1 MFFADIFGIAAYVM
15 CSLCASFTR
24 VFVFLTQHGLQKSKM
39 IHLGSIQLK
48 IQASAPND
56 KLSSSSIPSVDMVP
70 VVFKTADGSATVLMA
85 SNSSMADI
93 QRRFAEVICR
103 TSRISQA
110 AKGNRVSKADTAAAA
125 AEIASEI
132 VITCDGR
139 VLREGTLADACW
151 SAGATIGV
159 SLPQAGGMFS
169 CLPFCIRRADGDE
182 AEDRAVR
189 EAASSAGET
198 TVVQGISEPET
209 RGSEIP
215 KAEVPKPDVPKAE
228 IPKAEIPKPEV
239 PKAGGVRSGRSID
252 RAGIDAIVRDVAQ
265 RAARSSEAWRTKTKG
280 GTTVTSHSLRS
291 AFMNRVDPDNNKSA
305 ENPEIFPGEAP
316 FHPYDRYPLC
326 PRDAGSRSTCCR
338 DPSAA
343 DLLCPS

>member
-1 MFFADIFGIAAYVM
+1 MFFADIVGITAYVM

-24 VFVFLTQHGLQKSKM
+24 VLLFLTQHGLQKSKM

-48 IQASAPND
+48 IQASAPNN

-70 VVFKTADGSATVLMA
+70 VVFKTADGSSTFLMA

-103 TSRISQA
+103 TSRISQE
-110 AKGNRVSKADTAAAA
+110 AKGNRVSKAVTAAAA

-151 SAGATIGV
+151 SAGATIGA

-182 AEDRAVR
+182 AEDRAVK
-189 EAASSAGET
+189 EAA
-198 TVVQGISEPET
+198 
-209 RGSEIP
+209 R
-215 KAEVPKPDVPKAE
+215 KDV
-228 IPKAEIPKPEV
+228 
-239 PKAGGVRSGRSID
+239 AGGVRNGRSID
-252 RAGIDAIVRDVAQ
+252 RAGIDRIVRDVAQ

-280 GTTVTSHSLRS
+280 GPTVTSHSLRS
-291 AFMNRVDPDNNKSA
+291 AFMNRVDPDNKKTSA
-305 ENPEIFPGEAP
+305 KIFPSEAP
-316 FHPYDRYPLC
+316 FHPNDRC
-326 PRDAGSRSTCCR
+326 PRDACSLSTCCH
-338 DPSAA
+338 DLSAA
-343 DLLCPS
+343 DLPGPSWLAPAMRVFSTLAAVIP